1 MAKPSSQE
9 DEDMIRIAQ
18 IINTRGLKGECKV
31 KLFTDQ
37 DDIRFQSGNHL
48 YLKDHKKLTVK
59 KYSVYKGFG
68 YVQFDEITTIEQ
80 AEALKGHELFLPK
93 EELNELEEDEF
104 YYHEL
109 QDCHVF
115 NQQGEDTGIV
125 SAILETGANLV
136 LRVKNGEQEYL
147 LPFVNAFVKEVDPKE
162 KKIVIE
168 EMDGLR

>member
-1 MAKPSSQE
+1 
-9 DEDMIRIAQ
+9 MIRIAQ

-37 DDIRFQSGNHL
+37 DDIRFQKGNHL

-59 KYSVYKGFG
+59 NYSVYKGFG
-68 YVQFDEITTIEQ
+68 YVQFDEITSIEQ
-80 AEALKGHELFLPK
+80 AEALKGQELFLPK

-115 NQQGEDTGIV
+115 NQQEKT
-125 SAILETGANLV
+125 LELSPLFLKREPTWFYA
-136 LRVKNGEQEYL
+136 LRMVTRNICFHL
-147 LPFVNAFVKEVDPKE
+147 
-162 KKIVIE
+162 
-168 EMDGLR
+168 